1 LINNPKHIKG
11 KFIGTHESRDTDSI
25 GMFTISK
32 IHWTYLKIE
41 DLELL
46 TDFDFEASKTGDFWF
61 KEKITQKTKFNFYKK
76 TTEVFIP
83 RGETEYFSDD
93 LHNVIIKNI
102 VVKKDSFSFKSHS
115 FIEVTGDI
123 YFQVETKPKVI
134 QKTVRNK
141 DSGNL
146 NPTGSGVNIDES
158 GADWIEKDKSK
169 YNEIANKPE
178 NSNLTDPLP
187 VPISNPSN
195 YKWIWNIL
203 GILFWVGFLMF
214 CWFNFPKLFYFFLFI
229 GLGWLLTRFFG
240 KSVFGKI
247 FSFLFIFILFGIGLT
262 YFSNKSKDLVP
273 VETKD
278 GKVKIS
284 PPIKTDQKEGS
295 NNKDFSTEKEVQWFD
310 FINNQYIAKYAT
322 SSLMFFE
329 SQKTAAELAK
339 KGNPAS
345 TVSYFNGL
353 YSGMIL
359 NDNPKIQEIVKQF
372 AKKAQEKNLNQLQTA
387 EMITTFVQE
396 IPYYLVHDY
405 TCQEVIDNSNSAFIN
420 SYHRER
426 KPCLPNIPGGV
437 QSPYEFL
444 HNLKGDCD
452 TRSLLAFA
460 ILKELHISTSVW
472 VSEAYGHSILGVGL
486 PVAGGVY
493 KNLEG
498 VNHYGVEL
506 TAKGFRIGM
515 VGPEHKNLSNWDIA
529 LYYNQH

>member
-1 LINNPKHIKG
+1 MINNPKHIKG
-11 KFIGTHESRDTDSI
+11 KFIGTYESKGSNSMGI
-25 GMFTISK
+25 YNFSE
-32 IHWTYLKIE
+32 IHWNYLKIE
-41 DLELL
+41 NLEVL
-46 TDFDFEASKTGDFWF
+46 TGFDFEENKTGDFWF
-61 KEKITQKTKFNFYKK
+61 NEKITQKTKFNFYKK

-83 RGETEYFSDD
+83 KGETEYFSDD

-102 VVKKDSFSFKSHS
+102 VVKKDAFSFKPHS
-115 FIEVTGDI
+115 FIEVSGDI
-123 YFQVETKPKVI
+123 YFQVETKPIVI
-134 QKTVRNK
+134 QKPIEIKVEPI
-141 DSGNL
+141 L
-146 NPTGSGVNIDES
+146 NSTGSGVNVDES
-158 GADWIEKDKSK
+158 GADWIENDISKNNVIESQPETVTGPIKS
-169 YNEIANKPE
+169 
-178 NSNLTDPLP
+178 D
-187 VPISNPSN
+187 PISIPSN
-195 YKWIWNIL
+195 YKWIWNLL
-203 GILFWVGFLMF
+203 GILFWLGFLMF
-214 CWFNFPKLFYFFLFI
+214 CWFNFPKLFYIFLFI

-247 FSFLFIFILFGIGLT
+247 FSFLLIFILFGIGLT

-278 GKVKIS
+278 GKIKIS

-295 NNKDFSTEKEVQWFD
+295 NNKDFSTEKEIQWFD
-310 FINNQYIAKYAT
+310 FINNQYLAKYAT

-329 SQKTAAELAK
+329 SQKTAAKLAT
-339 KGNPAS
+339 KGNPSS
-345 TVSYFNGL
+345 TISYYNGL
-353 YSGMIL
+353 YAGMVN

-372 AKKAQEKNLNQLQTA
+372 AEKSRAKNLNQLETA
-387 EMITTFVQE
+387 EMVTTFVQE

-405 TCQEVIDNSNSAFIN
+405 TCQQVIDNSNSAFIT
-420 SYHRER
+420 SYHRDG

-460 ILKELHISTSVW
+460 ILKELHISASIW

-493 KNLEG
+493 KTVEG

-515 VGPEHKNLSNWDIA
+515 VGPDNKNMSNWDIA